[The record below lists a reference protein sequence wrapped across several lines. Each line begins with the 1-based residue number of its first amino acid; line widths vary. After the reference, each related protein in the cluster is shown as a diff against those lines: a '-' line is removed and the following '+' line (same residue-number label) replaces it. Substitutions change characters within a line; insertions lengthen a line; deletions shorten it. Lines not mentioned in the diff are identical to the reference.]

1 MEIISVDTVTRSI
14 AETAAY
20 YETVLGLPVSK
31 EIGAVEVTVGRTVLR
46 FREDAAAE
54 GDQHH
59 AFLVDDARFDAAR
72 EFLTAGP
79 GLLSD
84 GDRTEF
90 EAQDAWN
97 ARSLYFPGPDRSVL
111 EVIARRDLP
120 RDLGAGRGAGAKASS
135 PPVPGT
141 QPSQPGPFGPGD
153 LLSVSEVGI
162 AVPDVVDA
170 ADRLAEAGIGRYPAG
185 SATFSPAGHIDGML
199 ILVGVGRTW
208 FPTADRVVAEPPVT
222 VVAQAGPASPGVVP
236 GRYELAPGR
245 VLVVRP

>member
-1 MEIISVDTVTRSI
+1 MEIMSVDTVTRST

-20 YETVLGLPVSK
+20 YESVLGLPVRK
-31 EIGAVEVTVGRTVLR
+31 EIGAVEITVGRSVVR
-46 FREDAAAE
+46 FREDADAE
-54 GDQHH
+54 GDQHY
-59 AFLVDDARFDAAR
+59 AFLIDDARFDAAR
-72 EFLTAGP
+72 AFLEGGP

-90 EAQDAWN
+90 EAQSAWN

-120 RDLGAGRGAGAKASS
+120 QPLSAGNASGAKASS
-135 PPVPGT
+135 PHAPGA
-141 QPSQPGPFGPGD
+141 QLVPFGPAD

-162 AVPDVVDA
+162 AVPDVA
-170 ADRLAEAGIGRYPAG
+170 GTADRLTDAGIGRYPDG

-199 ILVGVGRTW
+199 ILVSPGRTW
-208 FPTADRVVAEPPVT
+208 FPTSDRVVAEPPVT
-222 VVAQAGPASPGVVP
+222 VVAQAGAASPGVRA